1 MGFIAEFTVVSPIIR
16 ETAEAVPEMEFHT
29 EDLQLVDAEHTNFIF
44 WVDGGDF
51 GQLEAALA
59 RDSTIDEFALLTEVG
74 ERRLYRTTLTQDG
87 AAYLTYPDA
96 SDLDIVF
103 LNVTTTH
110 EGSHFRARIPSRDA
124 LQAYRDA
131 CRDKGLTFHLE
142 RVYRGGPNDTSGRYG
157 LTDRQ
162 YEALVLAYKRGY
174 FGAER
179 DTTLETIA
187 SDLGISRQALAAR
200 LRRGHERLIANTLV

>member
-124 LQAYRDA
+124 LQTYRDT
-131 CRDKGLTFHLE
+131 CRDKDLTFHLE

-157 LTDRQ
+157 VTDRQ